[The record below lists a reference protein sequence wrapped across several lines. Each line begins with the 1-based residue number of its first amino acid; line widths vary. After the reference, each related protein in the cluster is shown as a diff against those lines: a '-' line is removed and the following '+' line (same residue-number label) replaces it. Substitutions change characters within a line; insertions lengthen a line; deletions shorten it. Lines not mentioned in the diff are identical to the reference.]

1 MSGMNSHLETIASTF
16 STTQQHEQG
25 IMAHEL
31 KFDKEQK
38 DLAEKK
44 GFVRRN
50 YTNYE
55 AH

>member
-1 MSGMNSHLETIASTF
+1 MSGMNSHLETIVSTF

-38 DLAEKK
+38 DLAGKK
-44 GFVRRN
+44 KRVCSTKL
-50 YTNYE
+50 YKL
-55 AH
+55 